1 VVEIA
6 LGGAVDGV
14 LDDVEALFPAQPLR
28 HVAASVATIIRGS
41 AVRACTPGF

>member
-1 VVEIA
+1 VVELP

-14 LDDVEALFPAQPLR
+14 LDGVEALLPAQPLR
-28 HVAASVATIIRGS
+28 HVAASVATIIRGI